1 MPPLLVVVTGAPGV
15 GKTTLGQALAH
26 ALELTLISK
35 DDVKEALFD
44 SIGTGDRAWSQKL
57 GIASF
62 DLLFLFARRVLEA
75 GGSCVLDANFTRVE
89 PLLALPA
96 ERVVQFFC
104 TAPRDVVLARYASR
118 ERHPGHL
125 DAEIADELLE
135 RFDAGEWQPLDLP
148 GETIVVD
155 TTGRVDVDALVQ
167 RVKTTF
173 TA

>member
-1 MPPLLVVVTGAPGV
+1 LGGLLIIVSGAPGV
-15 GKTTLGQALAH
+15 GKSTLAGALSR
-26 ALELTLISK
+26 ALGLTLISK

-44 SIGTGDRAWSQKL
+44 ALGTGDRAWSQKL
-57 GIASF
+57 GMTSF
-62 DLLFLFARRVLEA
+62 DLLFLFARRLLDA
-75 GGSCVLDANFTRVE
+75 GGSCIVEANFTRVE

-104 TAPRDVVLARYASR
+104 TAPRDVVVARYAGR

-125 DAEIADELLE
+125 DDEVAAELME
-135 RFDAGEWQPLDLP
+135 RFDAGEWQPLELP

-155 TTGRVDVDALVQ
+155 TVAAIDVEALVQ
-167 RVKTTF
+167 RVA